1 MSTMSAGTSIEQRSI
16 ILIPFP
22 YTDLRGA
29 KKRPALVVSSHEFN
43 SKQDDVV
50 CCLITSN
57 PEDKEHSIKITNK
70 DMETGHL
77 EFESKIK
84 PYRIFTVN
92 KKLIYKI
99 LGKLNTSKSKS
110 AVEEIN
116 KIITIN

>member
-1 MSTMSAGTSIEQRSI
+1 MSAGTSIEQRSI

-22 YTDLRGA
+22 YTDLSGA
-29 KKRPALVVSSHEFN
+29 KKRPALVISTLDFN
-43 SKQDDVV
+43 MKSEDAI

-57 PEDKEHSIKITNK
+57 PEDRQYSIKITNK
-70 DMETGHL
+70 DMESGFL

-99 LGKLNTSKSKS
+99 LGKLNLSTSKLV
-110 AVEEIN
+110 VEEIN
-116 KIITIN
+116 KILNIR